1 MMRVL
6 VIDSYG
12 SFTFNLCQ
20 QIGMLGAEPVVVKS
34 DTPFDRICSG
44 SFDRV
49 VLSPGPGHPRD
60 FTLYGEVLATISR
73 TVPTLG
79 VCLGH
84 QAIGLVFG
92 ARITRAARPMHGK
105 RSVVRHDGAG
115 IYAGVSDPLVA
126 TRYHSLA
133 ITDVPECLEVAATT
147 DSGVIM
153 AVRHRELAVES
164 VQFHPESV
172 LTEGGYQMLAN
183 WLAACGDAD
192 APARAVGLTPLMAT

>member
-84 QAIGLVFG
+84 QAIGLAFG
-92 ARITRAARPMHGK
+92 ARLARAARPMHGK

-115 IYAGVSDPLVA
+115 IYAGVPDPLIA
-126 TRYHSLA
+126 TRYHSLVIDPA
-133 ITDVPECLEVAATT
+133 TIPDCLEVTARSDDGAVM
-147 DSGVIM
+147 G
-153 AVRHRELAVES
+153 VRHREFPIEG
-164 VQFHPESV
+164 VQFHPESI
-172 LTEGGYQMLAN
+172 
-183 WLAACGDAD
+183 
-192 APARAVGLTPLMAT
+192 LTPDGNRLMANFLSGTGGGA

>member
-84 QAIGLVFG
+84 QAIGLAFG
-92 ARITRAARPMHGK
+92 ARIARAARPMHGK

-126 TRYHSLA
+126 TRYHSLVIDPA
-133 ITDVPECLEVAATT
+133 TIPDCLEVTARSDDGAVM
-147 DSGVIM
+147 G
-153 AVRHRELAVES
+153 VRHREFPIEG
-164 VQFHPESV
+164 VQFHPESI
-172 LTEGGYQMLAN
+172 
-183 WLAACGDAD
+183 
-192 APARAVGLTPLMAT
+192 LTPDGNRLIANFLSGTGGGA

>member
-1 MMRVL
+1 MRVL
-6 VIDSYG
+6 VVDAYD

-84 QAIGLVFG
+84 QAIGLAFG
-92 ARITRAARPMHGK
+92 ARIARAARPMHGK

-126 TRYHSLA
+126 TRYHSLVIDPA
-133 ITDVPECLEVAATT
+133 TIPDCLEVTARSDDGAVM
-147 DSGVIM
+147 G
-153 AVRHRELAVES
+153 VRHREFPIEG
-164 VQFHPESV
+164 VQFHPESI
-172 LTEGGYQMLAN
+172 
-183 WLAACGDAD
+183 
-192 APARAVGLTPLMAT
+192 LTPDGNRLIANFLSGTGGGA

>member
-20 QIGMLGAEPVVVKS
+20 QIGMLGAEPVVVKT

-115 IYAGVSDPLVA
+115 IYAGIPDPLVA
-126 TRYHSLA
+126 TRYHSLVIDPA
-133 ITDVPECLEVAATT
+133 TIPDCLEVTARSDDGAVM
-147 DSGVIM
+147 G
-153 AVRHRELAVES
+153 VRHREFPIEG
-164 VQFHPESV
+164 VQFHPESI
-172 LTEGGYQMLAN
+172 
-183 WLAACGDAD
+183 
-192 APARAVGLTPLMAT
+192 LTPDGNRLMANFLSGTGGGA

>member
-20 QIGMLGAEPVVVKS
+20 QIGMLGAEPVVVKT

-92 ARITRAARPMHGK
+92 ARIARAARPMHGK

-115 IYAGVSDPLVA
+115 IYAGIPDPLIA
-126 TRYHSLA
+126 TRYHSLVIDPA
-133 ITDVPECLEVAATT
+133 TIPDCLEVAARS
-147 DSGVIM
+147 DDGAVM
-153 AVRHRELAVES
+153 GVRHREFPIEG
-164 VQFHPESV
+164 VQFHPESI
-172 LTEGGYQMLAN
+172 
-183 WLAACGDAD
+183 
-192 APARAVGLTPLMAT
+192 LTPDGNRLMANFLSGTGGGA

>member
-84 QAIGLVFG
+84 QAIGLAFG
-92 ARITRAARPMHGK
+92 ARIARAARPMHGK

-115 IYAGVSDPLVA
+115 IYAGVPDPLIA
-126 TRYHSLA
+126 TRYHSLVIDPA
-133 ITDVPECLEVAATT
+133 TIPDCLEVTARSDDGAVM
-147 DSGVIM
+147 G
-153 AVRHRELAVES
+153 VRHREFPIEG
-164 VQFHPESV
+164 VQFHPESI
-172 LTEGGYQMLAN
+172 
-183 WLAACGDAD
+183 
-192 APARAVGLTPLMAT
+192 LTPDGNRLMANFLSGTGGGA

>member
-115 IYAGVSDPLVA
+115 IYAGVSDPLIA
-126 TRYHSLA
+126 TRYHSLVIDPA
-133 ITDVPECLEVAATT
+133 TIPDCLEVTARSDDGAVM
-147 DSGVIM
+147 G
-153 AVRHRELAVES
+153 VRHREFPIEG
-164 VQFHPESV
+164 VQFHPESI
-172 LTEGGYQMLAN
+172 
-183 WLAACGDAD
+183 
-192 APARAVGLTPLMAT
+192 LTPDGNRLMANFLSGTGGGA

>member
-84 QAIGLVFG
+84 QAIGLAFG
-92 ARITRAARPMHGK
+92 ARIARAARPMHGK

-126 TRYHSLA
+126 TRYHSLVIDPA
-133 ITDVPECLEVAATT
+133 TIPDCLEVTARSDDGAVM
-147 DSGVIM
+147 G
-153 AVRHRELAVES
+153 VRHREFPIEG
-164 VQFHPESV
+164 VQFHPESI
-172 LTEGGYQMLAN
+172 
-183 WLAACGDAD
+183 
-192 APARAVGLTPLMAT
+192 LTPDGNRLMANFLSGTGGGA

>member
-6 VIDSYG
+6 VIDSYD

-34 DTPFDRICSG
+34 DTPFERLRFE

-60 FTLYGEVLATISR
+60 SALYRAVLTSISR

-84 QAIGLVFG
+84 QAIGLTFG
-92 ARITRAARPMHGK
+92 ASIARADRLMHGK
-105 RSVVRHDGAG
+105 RSLVRHDGAG
-115 IYAGVSDPLVA
+115 IYAGVPDPLVA
-126 TRYHSLA
+126 TRYHSLVIDPA
-133 ITDVPECLEVAATT
+133 TIPDCLEVTARSDDDGAVM
-147 DSGVIM
+147 G
-153 AVRHRELAVES
+153 VRHREFPIEG
-164 VQFHPESV
+164 VQFHPESI
-172 LTEGGYQMLAN
+172 
-183 WLAACGDAD
+183 
-192 APARAVGLTPLMAT
+192 LTPDGNRLIANFLSGTGGGA

>member
-105 RSVVRHDGAG
+105 RSAVRHDGAG
-115 IYAGVSDPLVA
+115 IYAGIPDPLVA
-126 TRYHSLA
+126 TRYHSLVIDPA
-133 ITDVPECLEVAATT
+133 TIPDCLEVTARSDDGAVM
-147 DSGVIM
+147 G
-153 AVRHRELAVES
+153 VRHREFPIEG
-164 VQFHPESV
+164 VQFHPESI
-172 LTEGGYQMLAN
+172 
-183 WLAACGDAD
+183 
-192 APARAVGLTPLMAT
+192 LTPDGNRLMANFLSGTGGGA